1 MNPNLI
7 AQLVQLAI
15 YLAKTQLGGADIKHA
30 LLDIAQ
36 TSVQAYEDH
45 TGQPLD
51 LNLIRSEDPV

>member
-15 YLAKTQLGGADIKHA
+15 YLAKTQLDGPDIKHA
-30 LLDIAQ
+30 LLDIIQ
-36 TSVQAYEDH
+36 TGVQAYEDH

-51 LNLIRSEDPV
+51 PLLIKAEGPV